1 MFISMHRGQV
11 SNLTDVSE
19 LATENITWLHC
30 WPEATYLVKL
40 LLLQSNNE
48 RHRQTANIISN

>member
-1 MFISMHRGQV
+1 MFICVRRRQV

-19 LATENITWLHC
+19 LATENITWLRC

-40 LLLQSNNE
+40 LFLQSNNA
-48 RHRQTANIISN
+48 RHCLTANKISN